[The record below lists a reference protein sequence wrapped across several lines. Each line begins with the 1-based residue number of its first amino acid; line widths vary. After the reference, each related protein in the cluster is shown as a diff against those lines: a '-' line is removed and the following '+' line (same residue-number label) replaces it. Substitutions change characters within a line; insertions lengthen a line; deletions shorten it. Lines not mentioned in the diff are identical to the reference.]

1 MKRASESG
9 ENTDLGKK
17 KVRFLDGNDQN
28 IIDLDS
34 NEGEEERVSAE
45 NGAVDSEQVDMNAN
59 ANLFGNFFSDNFD
72 GPSFG
77 GVEGFDD
84 IYFDM
89 IFGYEEEQ
97 KGLALDLN
105 RPLFNSYPNQNFD
118 NCEKAVVDLV
128 SDDDESEV
136 EIIGYTHGYNSSNQL
151 GFGMPSDRLEEL
163 NLGLGLLSMNN
174 VVGECS
180 RAREE
185 KGKGSDVDSWLSLKA
200 SYLVDLDPNSDS
212 DDELI
217 PVPMIVPQEEVE
229 DLPQLRLREA
239 REAIAEQSLR
249 DRRDTA
255 RQLARVRILD
265 EDSGDKDNSSS
276 KKKQPPTP
284 NPMEQYLGKLPG
296 PFADALKMVRGRV
309 SKQKVVE
316 QLIKWKPLEN
326 QERSITS
333 AFVPSLL
340 NLSLKT
346 LAESAEG
353 IVLLE
358 AVPDSLRGRLA
369 NRVCDVGK
377 INANFLKLVV
387 EGCPTAIRLK
397 NCSWMTEEQ
406 FQQTIGECE
415 TKDLQVIYVCV
426 RFFLCIT
433 IYELSC

>member
-1 MKRASESG
+1 MVEFEFVGMKRASENG
-9 ENTDLGKK
+9 ENSDSGQK
-17 KVRFLDGNDQN
+17 KVRFLDGNDLN

-34 NEGEEERVSAE
+34 NEGEEERVSVE

-59 ANLFGNFFSDNFD
+59 PFGNLFSDNFD

-89 IFGYEEEQ
+89 IFDYEEEQ

-105 RPLFNSYPNQNFD
+105 RPLFNAYPNQNFD
-118 NCEKAVVDLV
+118 NCEKTVVDLV
-128 SDDDESEV
+128 SDDDDESEV
-136 EIIGYTHGYNSSNQL
+136 EIIGYTHGYNTTNQL
-151 GFGMPSDRLEEL
+151 GFDMPSDRVEEL

-200 SYLVDLDPNSDS
+200 SFLVDLDPDSDS
-212 DDELI
+212 DDELV
-217 PVPMIVPQEEVE
+217 PVPLIEPQEEVE
-229 DLPQLRLREA
+229 DLPQLRL

-255 RQLARVRILD
+255 RQFARVRILD

-284 NPMEQYLGKLPG
+284 NPLEQYLGKLPG

-309 SKQKVVE
+309 SKQKVV
-316 QLIKWKPLEN
+316 INWKPLEN

-340 NLSLKT
+340 NLSLKA

-353 IVLLE
+353 IVSLE

-369 NRVCDVGK
+369 NRVCDLGK

-426 RFFLCIT
+426 CLFICIT
-433 IYELSC
+433 I